1 MRMRKT
7 VLTTIAVLCAGGTV
21 AAGAGVTVARTSGAP
36 ALTATG
42 WTQVGHDVKSGVSG
56 LSVTSRTDSTYRVL
70 IALDNKRP
78 GENRIAQLDYR
89 AGESGRT
96 TTVRPLEWRGGAEPI
111 DVEAIESVPGTT
123 DEYVAVSSRGL
134 VHHLEVTE
142 DRKAVQVRD
151 LSPLPA
157 IGQGDDFE
165 SFTLV
170 SRHHQLAA
178 VWADRGEGDGRPA
191 TLYAAPL
198 SFNQYGESVFG
209 RVTKAPYRAPYPT
222 RDVRHASDLS
232 VTDSGRLLIASASDE
247 GDDGPFDSAVSDAG
261 SVSLD
266 RSGRVRLTLSRSPEI
281 LRKFTGHKVEAV
293 DCVSGSDTAVLGT
306 DDENAGGAL
315 TTARICH

>member
-7 VLTTIAVLCAGGTV
+7 VLTTIAVLCAGGAV
-21 AAGAGVTVARTSGAP
+21 AAGTGVTVARTSGAP
-36 ALTATG
+36 ALAATG

-56 LSVTSRTDSTYRVL
+56 LAVTSRTGNTYRVL
-70 IALDNKRP
+70 VALDNKRP

-89 AGESGRT
+89 AGESVPT
-96 TTVRPLEWRGGAEPI
+96 STMRPLEWKGGAEPI
-111 DVEAIESVPGTT
+111 DVEAIESVPGTS
-123 DEYVAVSSRGL
+123 DEYLAVSSRGL
-134 VHHLEVTE
+134 VYHLGVT
-142 DRKAVQVRD
+142 DDGKAVQVQD
-151 LSPLPA
+151 LAPLPA

-170 SRHHQLAA
+170 SRHNKLAA

-198 SFNQYGESVFG
+198 SFNQYGETVFG
-209 RVTKAPYRAPYPT
+209 AVTKAAYRAPYPT
-222 RDVRHASDLS
+222 QDVRHASDIS
-232 VTDSGRLLIASASDE
+232 VTDSGRLLIASASD
-247 GDDGPFDSAVSDAG
+247 GGNDGPFDSAVSDAG

-266 RSGRVRLTLSRSPEI
+266 RSGRVRLTVAHSPQV
-281 LRKFTGHKVEAV
+281 LRKFEGHKVEAV

-315 TTARICH
+315 TTARLCH

>member
-1 MRMRKT
+1 MRIRKT
-7 VLTTIAVLCAGGTV
+7 VLTTIAVLCAGGAV
-21 AAGAGVTVARTSGAP
+21 AAGTEVPVTRTSGAP
-36 ALTATG
+36 VPAATG
-42 WTQVGHDVKSGVSG
+42 WTQVGHDVRSGISG
-56 LSVTSRTDSTYRVL
+56 LTVTSRTGNTYRVL

-78 GENRIAQLDYR
+78 GENRIARLDYR

-96 TTVRPLEWRGGAEPI
+96 ATVQPLEWRGGAEPI
-111 DVEAIESVPGTT
+111 DVEAIESVPGTV
-123 DEYVAVSSRGL
+123 DEYLAVSSRGL
-134 VHHLEVTE
+134 VYHLVVT
-142 DRKAVQVRD
+142 DDGKAVQVRD

-157 IGQGDDFE
+157 IGPGDNFE

-170 SRHHQLAA
+170 SRHHKLAA

-191 TLYAAPL
+191 TLYAASL
-198 SFNQYGESVFG
+198 SFNEYGESVFG
-209 RVTKAPYRAPYPT
+209 KVTKAAYRAPYPT
-222 RDVRHASDLS
+222 QDVRHASDIS

-266 RSGRVRLTLSRSPEI
+266 RSGRVRLTVAQHPRV
-281 LRKFTGHKVEAV
+281 LRKFEGYKVEAV
-293 DCVSGSDTAVLGT
+293 DCVSGSGTAVLGT